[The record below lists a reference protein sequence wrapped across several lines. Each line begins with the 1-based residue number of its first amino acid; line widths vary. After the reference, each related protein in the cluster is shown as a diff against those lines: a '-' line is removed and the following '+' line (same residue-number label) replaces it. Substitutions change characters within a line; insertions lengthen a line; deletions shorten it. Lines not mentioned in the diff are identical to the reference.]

1 MPMNL
6 QKNNSTTNYD
16 NEFVYV
22 NDPLQDEKNIPLNRG
37 DFEAAW
43 VQMNKQAMYITS

>member
-16 NEFVYV
+16 NEFGVEPNTYGQSCIWMIQV
-22 NDPLQDEKNIPLNRG
+22 D
-37 DFEAAW
+37 
-43 VQMNKQAMYITS
+43 